1 MLIKVK
7 GRKSS
12 LCFMGSGIFLCVSYP
27 RSTVIRSLH
36 ATQVGRSCVRASA
49 SEAAG
54 VAEGHRGVTVGGSF
68 RDLRGSDVSSGH
80 VSVSASGF

>member
-36 ATQVGRSCVRASA
+36 ATQVGRSCV
-49 SEAAG
+49 G